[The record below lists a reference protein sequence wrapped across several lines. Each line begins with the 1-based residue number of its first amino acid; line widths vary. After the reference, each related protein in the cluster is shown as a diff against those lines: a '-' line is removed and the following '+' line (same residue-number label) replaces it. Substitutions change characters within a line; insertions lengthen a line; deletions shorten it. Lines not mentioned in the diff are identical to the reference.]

1 MRAAGRTVPGPP
13 EDGAPP
19 RLARGVAL
27 ALVLAALALPG
38 PARAQ
43 AVPDPVGTA
52 SAEELRGMV
61 RALARR
67 VEELERRL
75 GAAPG
80 PVPVP
85 APRPAAPAPTRAAAA
100 PTPPPPPAP
109 QAAPAPTRPA
119 PGQLVVDEEAVERA
133 LEQALVQ
140 TGALL
145 LEPGT
150 AEVRPSLGYVRSE
163 GDEPGLVF
171 DDGRAMITTEE
182 NRTDAFSTGLT
193 LRLGLPLDL
202 QLEAEVPYGLEE
214 RSRVTRAG
222 SAARDAEEREGAG
235 LGDVSLGLAKGLAR
249 ERGWWPDLIGRVEW
263 DTDTGRTDDGIALG
277 SGFHELTGS
286 LTAAKRQD
294 PLVFVGTVSYGTS
307 LEAGGVDPGDRVG
320 LSLGAVLAASPETSL
335 RFFLAQ
341 GFAREAEV
349 DGQEVEGSDRVG
361 ASLVLGASSALP
373 WRTLLD
379 VSVGVG
385 LTGAA
390 PDYSL
395 NVSLPVRFDL
405 PARLGGP
412 GRGGRPGG
420 G

>member
-1 MRAAGRTVPGPP
+1 
-13 EDGAPP
+13 
-19 RLARGVAL
+19 
-27 ALVLAALALPG
+27 
-38 PARAQ
+38 
-43 AVPDPVGTA
+43 
-52 SAEELRGMV
+52 
-61 RALARR
+61 
-67 VEELERRL
+67 
-75 GAAPG
+75 
-80 PVPVP
+80 
-85 APRPAAPAPTRAAAA
+85 
-100 PTPPPPPAP
+100 
-109 QAAPAPTRPA
+109 
-119 PGQLVVDEEAVERA
+119 
-133 LEQALVQ
+133 
-140 TGALL
+140 
-145 LEPGT
+145 
-150 AEVRPSLGYVRSE
+150 
-163 GDEPGLVF
+163 
-171 DDGRAMITTEE
+171 
-182 NRTDAFSTGLT
+182 
-193 LRLGLPLDL
+193 
-202 QLEAEVPYGLEE
+202 
-214 RSRVTRAG
+214 VTRAG
-222 SAARDAEEREGAG
+222 SAARGTEDGRAEEREAAG
-235 LGDVSLGLAKGLAR
+235 LGDINLSLAKGLLR
-249 ERGWWPDLIGRVEW
+249 ERGWRPDLVGRIEW